1 MFIPR
6 EIPVI
11 YYAVEYQTLPWQ
23 RIKKKK
29 KTSDS
34 KARKKRGIS
43 KRQTIADSF
52 VTFVGEA
59 R

>member
-1 MFIPR
+1 MFISR
-6 EIPVI
+6 KIPVI

-23 RIKKKK
+23 RIKKK

-59 R
+59 G